1 MTFDELCQLGTKFN
15 LVREPYCDNWRAS
28 ELKGYSFETCDKEH
42 ILMYYD
48 VTNHRVHFLPFV
60 PWGKKYTLLYERW
73 NHNIHLIRNLTP
85 EKASELLKYSMQKFK
100 QLQFEKK
107 QREIEQDFEE

>member
-60 PWGKKYTLLYERW
+60 PWGRKYVLLYERW
-73 NHNIHLIRNLTP
+73 NHKIHLIRNLTP
-85 EKASELLKYSMQKFK
+85 EKAAELLKYSMQKFK